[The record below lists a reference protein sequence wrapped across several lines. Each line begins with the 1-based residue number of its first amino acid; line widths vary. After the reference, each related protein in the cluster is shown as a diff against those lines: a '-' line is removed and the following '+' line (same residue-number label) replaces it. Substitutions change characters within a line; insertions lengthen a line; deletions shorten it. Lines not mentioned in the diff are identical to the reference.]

1 VDLTNV
7 SLGIPFLFPLSR
19 EAVANAA
26 ILFEAKLDVQRFS
39 IAYLATIILLS
50 VTMNFLFSLSQQL

>member
-1 VDLTNV
+1 M